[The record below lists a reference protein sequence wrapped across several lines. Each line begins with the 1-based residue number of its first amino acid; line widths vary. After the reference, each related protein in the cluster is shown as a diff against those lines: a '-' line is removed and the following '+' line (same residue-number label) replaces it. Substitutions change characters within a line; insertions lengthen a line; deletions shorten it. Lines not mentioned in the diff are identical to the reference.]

1 MSSVLVVDDHP
12 IVSQAVQRILR
23 NAGVKTV
30 LDAHDVVSGY
40 RLYRRNQPEVVII
53 DLAMHGKGLAG
64 MQLIRRI
71 RAHSPL
77 TRILVFSMYSDPNIV
92 ARALE
97 AGANGYV
104 LKDSSSADLIKAIE
118 KVRSGASYL
127 IGDLGCHVELL
138 RNYKPRHPLA
148 DLTVREL
155 ATRTLVA
162 ECKPYGQIAEELN
175 VSYKTVV
182 NVCYQLLQKLEAL
195 NLQDLVRVAIKLLP
209 SMS

>member
-1 MSSVLVVDDHP
+1 MSTVLVVDDHP
-12 IVSQAVQRILR
+12 IVSQAVRRILR
-23 NAGVKTV
+23 GAGVKTV
-30 LDAHDVVSGY
+30 FDAQDLVSGY
-40 RLYRRNQPEVVII
+40 RLYRRNEPEVVII
-53 DLAMHGKGLAG
+53 DLSMQGKGLAG

-104 LKDSSSADLIKAIE
+104 LKDSSSNELIKAFE
-118 KVRSGASYL
+118 KVRSGAFYL
-127 IGDLGCHVELL
+127 SGDLATHVALM
-138 RNYKPRHPLA
+138 RNSSQRNPLA
-148 DLTVREL
+148 GLTPREL
-155 ATRTLVA
+155 ETLTLVA
-162 ECKPYGQIAEELN
+162 EGKPYGQIAEELN

-182 NVCYQLLQKLEAL
+182 NVCYQLRQKLEAR

-209 SMS
+209 STS